1 MAKFCPPLTY
11 FLKETLV
18 WYEYTH
24 CPYKVHVS
32 QCTFGVC
39 CLVQDEP
46 VLRLSR
52 VVGCSSLGT
61 CSVVFSA
68 NGKEVVYPSHAI
80 VVSMDIKTRHQRF
93 FMGHASKVR
102 TPSKA
107 HTHPMCAPSCVHPPN
122 VCTLLCAPTQCVHPP
137 VCTLLCAPS
146 PCILCLWS
154 ASVVCVDV

>member
-1 MAKFCPPLTY
+1 MN
-11 FLKETLV
+11 
-18 WYEYTH
+18 TH
-24 CPYKVHVS
+24 IVRTNLSMS
-32 QCTFGVC
+32 QCTFVFC

-80 VVSMDIKTRHQRF
+80 VVAMDMKTRHQRF

-107 HTHPMCAPSCVHPPN
+107 HTHPMCAPSCVY
-122 VCTLLCAPTQCVHPP
+122 PP

-146 PCILCLWS
+146 CVHPPVHIMF
-154 ASVVCVDV
+154 VVGICCMC